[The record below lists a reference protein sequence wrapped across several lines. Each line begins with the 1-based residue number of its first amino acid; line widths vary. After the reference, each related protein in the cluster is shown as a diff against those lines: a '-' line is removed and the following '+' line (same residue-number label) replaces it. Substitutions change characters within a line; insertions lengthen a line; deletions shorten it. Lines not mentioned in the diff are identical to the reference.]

1 MRKTINI
8 LAVLLAVVVLLSPS
22 AYAAGSDQI
31 TPYESS
37 TLRQYTTFL
46 YVPSGNE
53 IQIWFDVIGTRI
65 LDKIGVLRIEVQQS
79 SDGQNWTT
87 VEAFRCTDY
96 DNMIATNSQ
105 TCCSYVTYYGTYGYY
120 YRAYVTIMGQKG
132 TEISSRFIYT
142 DTVYLRSYGSP
153 E

>member
-22 AYAAGSDQI
+22 AYASGNDQVM
-31 TPYESS
+31 PYESS
-37 TLRQYTTFL
+37 TLRQYATYL

-53 IQIWFDVIGTRI
+53 IQVWFDIIGTRT
-65 LDKIGVLRIEVQQS
+65 LDEIGASRIEVQQS

-87 VEAFRCTDY
+87 VETYRYADY
-96 DNMIATNSQ
+96 DNMMATNKL
-105 TCCSYVTYYGTYGYY
+105 TYASYVTYYGTYGYY

-132 TEISSRFIYT
+132 TDLSTRFIYT

>member
-8 LAVLLAVVVLLSPS
+8 LAVLLAVVILLSPS
-22 AYAAGSDQI
+22 AYAAGNDQVM
-31 TPYESS
+31 PYESS

-53 IQIWFDVIGTRI
+53 IQVWFDITGTRV
-65 LDKIGVLRIEVQQS
+65 LDEIGVTRIEVQRS
-79 SDGQNWTT
+79 SNGQNWTT

-96 DNMIATNSQ
+96 DNMTATNEISHV
-105 TCCSYVTYYGTYGYY
+105 SYVTYYGTYGYY
-120 YRAYVTIMGQKG
+120 YRAYVTIIGQKG
-132 TEISSRFIYT
+132 SVLSSRSIYT
-142 DTVYLRSYGSP
+142 DTIYLRSYGSP